1 MSLSNKPAPIEFA
14 FPDPCFSPSDLLG
27 RIGKSGSGKGHLTYQ
42 CMPVQALKTPFPIYH
57 NQSNMPKNN
66 NNSCNSLNKHGIKP
80 ITPDDKANFI
90 RTDDPDI
97 PESVLNQYLPRSSSY
112 KPEDETLSLIPNI
125 PFLQVLC
132 LAESEPG
139 IGEPTTASHWNPD
152 DQITNLSVASSKPQ
166 SLNKK
171 TSDNHTK
178 QSEDIVNSNASIA
191 RCQRKHRRDP
201 AYLQRKRERQRELR
215 KNPAYAERER
225 ERIRQRRK
233 DPAFA
238 ERDRERSRQRRKDP
252 VYAERE
258 RERRRERYRE
268 RYKDPAFAERERERL
283 RQLRRNQANLKRQ
296 CAQQTAGCEH
306 DPGYTTDEC
315 LKPSCASGLT

>member
-1 MSLSNKPAPIEFA
+1 M
-14 FPDPCFSPSDLLG
+14 
-27 RIGKSGSGKGHLTYQ
+27 TYQ
-42 CMPVQALKTPFPIYH
+42 GMPVQALKTPFPIYH
-57 NQSNMPKNN
+57 NQSDMPKNN
-66 NNSCNSLNKHGIKP
+66 NNSCNSLNRYGIET
-80 ITPDDKANFI
+80 ITPEDTAVFI
-90 RTDDPDI
+90 GTDDLEI
-97 PESVLNQYLPRSSSY
+97 PESVLNQYFPLSSSD

-125 PFLQVLC
+125 PFLQGLC
-132 LAESEPG
+132 LSESEPETG
-139 IGEPTTASHWNPD
+139 KPTTASHWNPD

-178 QSEDIVNSNASIA
+178 QSEEIINNNASIT

-201 AYLQRKRERQRELR
+201 AYVERERVLHKECCKDPAYLKRKRERQRELR

-225 ERIRQRRK
+225 ERFRQRRK

-238 ERDRERSRQRRKDP
+238 DRDRERSRQRRKDP
-252 VYAERE
+252 IYAERE
-258 RERRRERYRE
+258 RERNRERYRE

-296 CAQQTAGCEH
+296 CAQ
-306 DPGYTTDEC
+306 
-315 LKPSCASGLT
+315 